1 MLVLLRDKGGDAAD
15 TFEQRFVVRV
25 TLGPAGH
32 LRVQPLS
39 VHWIVVFLTFT
50 CMWLRCSMN

>member
-1 MLVLLRDKGGDAAD
+1 MIVLLRDKGGDAAD

-32 LRVQPLS
+32 LRVQPL
-39 VHWIVVFLTFT
+39 
-50 CMWLRCSMN
+50 